1 MAPTQEVLGSD
12 GSRTP
17 RRALFSWC
25 LFDWANSAFPTVIT
39 TFVFAAYF
47 TESVAAD
54 PVSGTSQWGYAMSIS
69 ALAVA
74 IMGPVL
80 GAIADHAGPRKP
92 WILLFSVICVAATTM
107 LWFVRPDTSW
117 VLWALVFVG
126 LANFAFE
133 MGMVFYNA
141 MLPELAARARM
152 GRISGWGWGLGY
164 AGGLACLGLVLA
176 GFIQPEVP
184 WFGLDKA
191 SAEHVRATAFLVA
204 AWFAIF
210 SVPFFL
216 FTPDTRTRGL
226 APAEA
231 IRRGLSTL
239 AATFAHVRDYAD
251 IARFLLARMIYTDG
265 LNTLFAFG
273 GIYAVGTFGFTF
285 AELITFGI
293 AMNVTAGIGAAL
305 FAWVDDRIGP
315 KRTVLISVA
324 ALTVLG
330 GGLLVVESKALFWAL
345 GLPLGIFV
353 GPAQAA
359 SRSYMAHLAPAHLR
373 TEMFGLYALS
383 GKATAF
389 LGPAALAWA
398 TTAAGSQR
406 VGMATIVVFL
416 AIGMVLLLPVPDA
429 RR

>member
-1 MAPTQEVLGSD
+1 MAPAPEISESENRQT
-12 GSRTP
+12 SRP
-17 RRALFSWC
+17 ALFAWC
-25 LFDWANSAFPTVIT
+25 LYDWANSAFPTVIT

-54 PVSGTSQWGYAMSIS
+54 PVRGTSQWGYAISAS

-92 WILLFSVICVAATTM
+92 WIAGFTVICVMATAM

-117 VLWALVFVG
+117 VVWALVFVG

-141 MLPELAARARM
+141 MLPELAERAWM

-164 AGGLACLGLVLA
+164 AGGLTCLGLVLA

-191 SAEHVRATAFLVA
+191 AAEHVRATAFLVA
-204 AWFAIF
+204 AWFALF
-210 SVPFFL
+210 SVPLFL
-216 FTPDTRTRGL
+216 FTPDTRARGLPPAEAVRRGL
-226 APAEA
+226 A
-231 IRRGLSTL
+231 TL
-239 AATFAHVRDYAD
+239 AATLGHVRDYAD
-251 IARFLLARMIYTDG
+251 VARFLLARMIYTDG

-273 GIYAVGTFGFTF
+273 GIYAVGTFGFDF
-285 AELITFGI
+285 AELIAFGI
-293 AMNVTAGIGAAL
+293 AMNLTAGVGAAL

-315 KRTVLISVA
+315 KRTVLISIA

-330 GGLLVVESKALFWAL
+330 GGLLVVEGKALFWAL

-359 SRSYMAHLAPAHLR
+359 SRSYMAHLAPARLR

-398 TTAAGSQR
+398 TAAAGSQR
-406 VGMATIVVFL
+406 VGMATIVAFFAV
-416 AIGMVLLLPVPDA
+416 GMVLLLPVPDA